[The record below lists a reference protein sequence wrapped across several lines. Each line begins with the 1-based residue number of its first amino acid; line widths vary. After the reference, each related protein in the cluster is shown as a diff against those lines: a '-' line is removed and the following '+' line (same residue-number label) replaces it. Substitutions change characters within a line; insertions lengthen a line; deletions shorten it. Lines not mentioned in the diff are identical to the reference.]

1 MHPSIN
7 FSSMTLRPSRL
18 SPLTVHHPLTTPHL
32 PPPFLTTPHPYHHHP
47 PFISGRIFY
56 VNQLTNETSWERPN
70 PKRVKPPPGWRKNP
84 TGNGYVNGEG
94 WDRVLRKF
102 APFFLTPEYAA
113 SLRQRAT
120 ATASVAR
127 RCRDPATKTLHLA
140 HVDFFKELAAL
151 EGTWLSD
158 EKLEWMQSNLF
169 IIKGVN
175 AARRELFAGT
185 APGWAEH
192 VDPGSGRTFYV
203 HSATGTT
210 QWEPPASVHISSSLL
225 SSYHHVTTPHT
236 TLAPHIISL
245 SLATLC
251 FEKSSALSPPKSPK
265 SPTTHPRKK
274 KGKVIKKGGKAAAT
288 FFLTMTAVAV
298 DKKQSAKDCQRM
310 MSEVKGEDGAKGDRD
325 ARIAGAIGKGV
336 GTVAKT
342 GLKMATSSIPG
353 LYTSRWIGGVY

>member
-1 MHPSIN
+1 MRRDE
-7 FSSMTLRPSRL
+7 SS
-18 SPLTVHHPLTTPHL
+18 L
-32 PPPFLTTPHPYHHHP
+32 P
-47 PFISGRIFY
+47 
-56 VNQLTNETSWERPN
+56 
-70 PKRVKPPPGWRKNP
+70 
-84 TGNGYVNGEG
+84 
-94 WDRVLRKF
+94 
-102 APFFLTPEYAA
+102 
-113 SLRQRAT
+113 
-120 ATASVAR
+120 AR
-127 RCRDPATKTLHLA
+127 HLA
-140 HVDFFKELAAL
+140 GPNTWIQGVAAHF
-151 EGTWLSD
+151 TY
-158 EKLEWMQSNLF
+158 
-169 IIKGVN
+169 
-175 AARRELFAGT
+175 T
-185 APGWAEH
+185 APPEQH
-192 VDPGSGRTFYV
+192 NGSHQHRYT
-203 HSATGTT
+203 
-210 QWEPPASVHISSSLL
+210 SSSPLL
-225 SSYHHVTTPHT
+225 SSCPHVTTPHT

-265 SPTTHPRKK
+265 SPSTHPRKN